1 MFGKGK
7 NNCLIDCLTF
17 ASACQNET
25 FKSKPRY
32 CKRNLKFILEE
43 FVTEILEKVVKK
55 KQKTKNSCLGRVIP
69 LLYTVIL
76 SEVKMHQS
84 LLLISSV

>member
-55 KQKTKNSCLGRVIP
+55 KTKNKKQ
-69 LLYTVIL
+69 L
-76 SEVKMHQS
+76 SGKSYSTFIYGH
-84 LLLISSV
+84 LI